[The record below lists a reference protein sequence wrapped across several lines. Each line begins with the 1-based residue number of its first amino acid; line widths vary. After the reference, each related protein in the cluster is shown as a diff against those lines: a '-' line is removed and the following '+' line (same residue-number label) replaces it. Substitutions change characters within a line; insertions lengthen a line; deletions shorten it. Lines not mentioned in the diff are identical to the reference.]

1 MSVCGWIWL
10 AWNSKRRKPM
20 GNSWQRDDGCWRVY
34 PCCVIPLD
42 LGRLSVYR
50 KFHGCATTCSLRTSH
65 VQCVRKIPTHWDKSI
80 NYAERE
86 FRHEKLADNWL
97 IRYAQIKVAVRFNL
111 IPRWDFIINSNFVL
125 GIVNGWIAEYY
136 GLSSA
141 IIRELLIKNCLRYFP
156 N

>member
-1 MSVCGWIWL
+1 MSVCGWTWL

-34 PCCVIPLD
+34 SCCVISLD

-50 KFHGCATTCSLRTSH
+50 KFHGCATTCGLRTSH
-65 VQCVRKIPTHWDKSI
+65 VQCARKIPTHWDKSI

-86 FRHEKLADNWL
+86 FGHEKLADNWL
-97 IRYAQIKVAVRFNL
+97 ICYAQIKVVVRFNL
-111 IPRWDFIINSNFVL
+111 IPRWDFTINSNFVL

-141 IIRELLIKNCLRYFP
+141 IIHEL
-156 N
+156 